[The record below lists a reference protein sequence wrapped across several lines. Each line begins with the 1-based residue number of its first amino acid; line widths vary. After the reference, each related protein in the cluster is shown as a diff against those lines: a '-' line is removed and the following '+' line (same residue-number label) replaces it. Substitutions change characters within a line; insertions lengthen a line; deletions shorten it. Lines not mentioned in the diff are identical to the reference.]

1 MLAQVQTAPAVDPQL
16 RRAGI
21 PGLVGK
27 NVLVTGGSSGIGR
40 AVAVRFAEHGANV
53 AINYLTTPDEAAGT
67 EEQVHA
73 CVRRVQQ
80 QGVRDVLVHGDV
92 SREDDVVHMVGD
104 ATRRLGGLDILVN
117 NAGTGG
123 GQARLHELEPE
134 EFDRVID
141 VNLRGTFLCTKYA
154 IAHFLTVGGGRIVN
168 IASTYGLIGAP
179 KAPAYCASKGAIIN
193 LTRQLAVD
201 YGPDDIR
208 VNAIC
213 PGYIDTGLGRRRGRL
228 TPEEVEQA
236 TAVREKAAGMQPLGR
251 QAQPAEV
258 AAVALFL
265 ASDASS
271 FMTGS
276 IVPVDGGCTTT
287 FNYGEASN

>member
-1 MLAQVQTAPAVDPQL
+1 MS
-16 RRAGI
+16 R
-21 PGLVGK
+21 
-27 NVLVTGGSSGIGR
+27 VLVTGGASGLGAALVARFVAEGHQVLSTDVAVDGPDDGASYLKLDVRNAEDWAR
-40 AVAVRFAEHGANV
+40 AVEWC
-53 AINYLTTPDEAAGT
+53 
-67 EEQVHA
+67 EQNW
-73 CVRRVQQ
+73 
-80 QGVRDVLVHGDV
+80 
-92 SREDDVVHMVGD
+92 
-104 ATRRLGGLDILVN
+104 GGLDILVN
-117 NAGTGG
+117 NAGVGG
-123 GQARLHELEPE
+123 GQQRLHEVDPE
-134 EFDRVID
+134 DFDRVID

-154 IAHFLTVGGGRIVN
+154 LPHFLAAGDGRIVN

-201 YGPDDIR
+201 YGPDGIR

-213 PGYIDTGLGRRRGRL
+213 PGYIDTGLGRRGPRL
-228 TPEEVEQA
+228 RAEEFAAA

-265 ASDASS
+265 ASDAAS

>member
-1 MLAQVQTAPAVDPQL
+1 MTRIDGKTA
-16 RRAGI
+16 
-21 PGLVGK
+21 
-27 NVLVTGGSSGIGR
+27 LVTGSGNGIGR
-40 AVAVRFAEHGANV
+40 AIAVALASAGAQVVVSDVLAEDGQRVVEEITAAGGSAHFIAADVAVAEQSEALVAGAVERF
-53 AINYLTTPDEAAGT
+53 
-67 EEQVHA
+67 
-73 CVRRVQQ
+73 
-80 QGVRDVLVHGDV
+80 
-92 SREDDVVHMVGD
+92 
-104 ATRRLGGLDILVN
+104 GGLDVLVN

-123 GQARLHELEPE
+123 AQLRLHEVDPAD
-134 EFDRVID
+134 FDRVID

-154 IAHFLTVGGGRIVN
+154 IPHFLAAGDGRIVN
-168 IASTYGLIGAP
+168 IASTYGLVGAP
-179 KAPAYCASKGAIIN
+179 KAPAYCASKGAIVN

-201 YGPDDIR
+201 YGPDGIR

-213 PGYIDTGLGRRRGRL
+213 PGYIDTGLGRRGPTL
-228 TPEEVEQA
+228 DEEQFAAA

-265 ASDASS
+265 ASDAAS

>member
-1 MLAQVQTAPAVDPQL
+1 MTRIDGRTAVVTGSGNGIGAAIAKALAAAGANVMVSDVLEDDGEATAQSIRDSGGSAAFVAADVAQVQDSSH
-16 RRAGI
+16 
-21 PGLVGK
+21 LV
-27 NVLVTGGSSGIGR
+27 
-40 AVAVRFAEHGANV
+40 
-53 AINYLTTPDEAAGT
+53 
-67 EEQVHA
+67 
-73 CVRRVQQ
+73 
-80 QGVRDVLVHGDV
+80 
-92 SREDDVVHMVGD
+92 D
-104 ATRRLGGLDILVN
+104 ATLTAFGGLDILVN
-117 NAGTGG
+117 NAGIGG
-123 GQARLHELEPE
+123 GQARLHELEPD

-154 IAHFLTVGGGRIVN
+154 IGHFLTAGGGRIVN

-179 KAPAYCASKGAIIN
+179 KAAAYCASKGAIIN

-201 YGPDDIR
+201 YGPDGIR

-228 TPEEVEQA
+228 TPEEIEAA

-251 QAQPAEV
+251 QAQPSEV

-265 ASDASS
+265 AGDASS
-271 FMTGS
+271 FMTGA